1 MINNNN
7 NNALSSIVS
16 VHNGLGNK
24 VVVIMFAYPGCEGG
38 GSFDFELFLLID
50 SMNVFGNDQE
60 FEASLL

>member
-38 GSFDFELFLLID
+38 GSFDFELFC
-50 SMNVFGNDQE
+50 
-60 FEASLL
+60 